1 MEAQPPKAVKY
12 HLDIGEDSG
21 GLSWQHSQRKPS
33 VSLRAKR
40 AKILYQ
46 SLYQIAP
53 FLYLW
58 LR

>member
-53 FLYLW
+53 FLYL
-58 LR
+58 